1 VAEAAYDY
9 IVVGAGSAGCV
20 LAHRLSAREDLRV
33 LLIEAG
39 GDDRHPMIH
48 MPAGIAL
55 LAGNRR
61 INWRYRTES
70 EPELGGR
77 RLYWPRGKVLG
88 GSSSINAMCYTRGH
102 PRDFDE
108 WAAVTTPAWRYS
120 AVLPYFLRSEDHRGS
135 GERDYHGVGG
145 PLSVED
151 LKFRNPLSAVFV
163 EAGVAHGL
171 PRNEDFNGHRQ
182 EGVGFYQVTQRNGRR
197 ASAATAYLA
206 PARQRRNLTIRTEC
220 HTSRILF
227 SGTRASGVEF
237 IHAGRLEQA
246 RAGREVLLCA
256 GTIGSPQ
263 LLLLS
268 GVGPAAELEALGIRV
283 IADAQEVGRNL
294 QDHLDFC
301 TLNQCREPI
310 TYDFTRAQ
318 ALAVG
323 LRYFLTRSGPGVSNV
338 AEAGAFVR
346 TSLARDER
354 PDVQL
359 HFVPAQLDEHG
370 RNRLPGHGFTVHA
383 CVLRPASRGT
393 LTLRSA
399 LATDPPRI
407 QPRYLSEPGDLE
419 VLLEGM
425 RVAREIIAAAPF
437 ARFRGRELF
446 PGEGLGTRDELEAI
460 VRRKAETIYH
470 PVGTCRMGGD
480 SFAVVDPELRVRGI
494 EGLRVVDASVMPRLI
509 GGNTHAPTVMIAE
522 KAAELILFGAQAA
535 GRRAGQLLR
544 GPSGN
549 G

>member
-1 VAEAAYDY
+1 MIEAYDY
-9 IVVGAGSAGCV
+9 IIVGAGSAGCV
-20 LAHRLSAREDLRV
+20 LAHRLSAREELRV

-39 GDDRHPMIH
+39 GSDRHPMIH

-70 EPELGGR
+70 EPGLAGR

-102 PRDFDE
+102 RRDYDE
-108 WAAVTTPAWRYS
+108 WAAVTTPAWSYA
-120 AVLPYFLRSEDHRGS
+120 AVLPFFLRSEDHRGS
-135 GERDYHGVGG
+135 GERGYHGHGG

-151 LKFRNPLSAVFV
+151 LKFRNPLTAVFV
-163 EAGVAHGL
+163 AAAEATGL
-171 PRNEDFNGHRQ
+171 PRNDDFNGARQ
-182 EGVGFYQVTQRNGRR
+182 EGVGFYQVTQRDGRR
-197 ASAATAYLA
+197 SSAATAYLA
-206 PARQRRNLTIRTEC
+206 PARHRRNLTIRTEC
-220 HTSRILF
+220 LATRVLL
-227 SGTRASGVEF
+227 SGARASGVEF
-237 IHAGRLEQA
+237 HYAGQLEQA
-246 RAGREVLLCA
+246 RATREVLLCA

-283 IADAQEVGRNL
+283 SADSREVGRNL

-301 TLNQCREPI
+301 TLNQCPEPI

-323 LRYFLTRSGPGVSNV
+323 LRYFLTHSGPGVSNV

-346 TSLARDER
+346 TALAPDER
-354 PDVQL
+354 PDLQL

-399 LATDPPRI
+399 RPADPPHI
-407 QPRYLSEPGDLE
+407 QPRYLSEPRDLE

-425 RVAREIIAAAPF
+425 RISRDIIAAAPF
-437 ARFRGRELF
+437 GRFRGRELF
-446 PGEGLGTRDELEAI
+446 PGEGLSTRAELEAM

-470 PVGTCRMGGD
+470 PSGTCRMGRD
-480 SFAVVDPELRVRGI
+480 TCAVVDPELRVQGI
-494 EGLRVVDASVMPRLI
+494 QGLRVADASVMPRLI
-509 GGNTHAPTVMIAE
+509 GGNTNAPTIMIAE
-522 KAAELILFGAQAA
+522 KAADLILGGAA
-535 GRRAGQLLR
+535 GSSASAPPAAARW
-544 GPSGN
+544 
-549 G
+549 